1 MEHAYAQKRA
11 GFLLLSLFPHF
22 NETVIWK
29 GWGLRHILGTSHT
42 SKGNDSGVTQAL
54 GFQQS
59 FVLKIWISYLKMLC
73 RQNRLLFRYFSLT
86 SWKYIN
92 NLVFVSF
99 GPVCNVLYV
108 PQFIYRLLNSSFIS
122 VFFFFLQ
129 FRAWHHEWCT
139 NTRRSSKCEFSA
151 QIALRSDASELIR
164 STPDTRKVHRT
175 PSVNIG
181 VGFKCHQRIRSLK
194 CALSLKS

>member
-42 SKGNDSGVTQAL
+42 SKGNDSGLTQAL

-122 VFFFFLQ
+122 VFFFFSSSERDIMNGAQTHAGLQ
-129 FRAWHHEWCT
+129 
-139 NTRRSSKCEFSA
+139 
-151 QIALRSDASELIR
+151 
-164 STPDTRKVHRT
+164 
-175 PSVNIG
+175 SVN
-181 VGFKCHQRIRSLK
+181 FPPKSLSDQTQVSSSDPHLTPAR
-194 CALSLKS
+194 CTEPRR